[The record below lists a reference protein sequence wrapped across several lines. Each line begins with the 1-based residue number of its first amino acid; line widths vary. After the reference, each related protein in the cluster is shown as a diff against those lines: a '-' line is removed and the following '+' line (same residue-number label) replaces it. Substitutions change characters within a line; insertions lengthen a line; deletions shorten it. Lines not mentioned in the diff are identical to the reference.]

1 MLRVSLIFIFAV
13 VTLPIF
19 FVYMTFNH
27 PNYLNSFGDKNN
39 KKIEIV
45 KKLAATH
52 PKKVQRKD

>member
-1 MLRVSLIFIFAV
+1 MSRVSLIFIFAV

-19 FVYMTFNH
+19 FIYMTFNH